1 MAQQGD
7 GESTDMWQFS
17 PSLGASITFL
27 VLFFL
32 TTAVHLGQAIYYK
45 QKYCWV
51 IIMSG
56 IWQVLTYIFRTISIQ
71 QPDSFNYYAAWFVL
85 ILVAPLWTNAFVYM
99 VFGRMVWNYT
109 DDRRVWRVKAQHFGF
124 VFVLLD
130 IVSFVIQVY
139 GAARAT
145 AKDAPTDKVL
155 EGLHIYMAGVGIQQL
170 FILIFCLFAL
180 RLLLRVRKD
189 SNEKPKLTKLS
200 PAMLLLYTQFVVLA
214 LISVRIY
221 IYGQDMWEILF
232 PNYFCQLRIIFRIC
246 EYAQGLDSTIPLHE
260 AYQYALDSLPMLLAL
275 VAFNVV
281 HPGRIM
287 SDSKPDLPSF
297 RMQENRTQIGS
308 ADAAQPIVLNS
319 FRKDT

>member
-17 PSLGASITFL
+17 PSLGASILFL

-180 RLLLRVRKD
+180 RLLLRVRKE
-189 SNEKPKLTKLS
+189 SNEKAKLTKLS

-214 LISVRIY
+214 LIS
-221 IYGQDMWEILF
+221 
-232 PNYFCQLRIIFRIC
+232 LRIIFRIC

-275 VAFNVV
+275 VAFNAV

-287 SDSKPDLPSF
+287 SDSKSDLPSF
-297 RMQENRTQIGS
+297 RMQEDRTQIGS

>member
-71 QPDSFNYYAAWFVL
+71 QSDSFNYYAAWFVL

-155 EGLHIYMAGVGIQQL
+155 QGLHIYMAGVGIQQL

-180 RLLLRVRKD
+180 GLLFRVRKE
-189 SNEKPKLTKLS
+189 SNDKAKSTKLS

-214 LISVRIY
+214 LIS
-221 IYGQDMWEILF
+221 
-232 PNYFCQLRIIFRIC
+232 LRIIFRIC

-260 AYQYALDSLPMLLAL
+260 AYQYAMDSLPMLLAL
-275 VAFNVV
+275 VAFNAV

-287 SDSKPDLPSF
+287 SDSKPKLPSF
-297 RMQENRTQIGS
+297 QMQENRTQIGS
-308 ADAAQPIVLNS
+308 TDAAQPCH
-319 FRKDT
+319 FE

>member
-17 PSLGASITFL
+17 PSLGASILFL

-124 VFVLLD
+124 MFVLLD

-155 EGLHIYMAGVGIQQL
+155 QGLHIYMAGVGIQQL
-170 FILIFCLFAL
+170 FILVFCLFAL
-180 RLLLRVRKD
+180 RLLFRVRKE
-189 SNEKPKLTKLS
+189 SKEKAKSTKLS

-214 LISVRIY
+214 LIS
-221 IYGQDMWEILF
+221 
-232 PNYFCQLRIIFRIC
+232 LRIFFRIC

-275 VAFNVV
+275 VAFNAV

-287 SDSKPDLPSF
+287 SDSKSDLPSF

>member
-17 PSLGASITFL
+17 PSLGASILFL

-155 EGLHIYMAGVGIQQL
+155 QGLHIYMAGVGIQQL

-180 RLLLRVRKD
+180 RLLLRVRKE
-189 SNEKPKLTKLS
+189 SNEKAKLTKLS
-200 PAMLLLYTQFVVLA
+200 PAMLLLYTQFIILA
-214 LISVRIY
+214 LIS
-221 IYGQDMWEILF
+221 
-232 PNYFCQLRIIFRIC
+232 LRIIFRIC

-275 VAFNVV
+275 VAFNAV

-287 SDSKPDLPSF
+287 SDSKSDLPSF

>member
-1 MAQQGD
+1 
-7 GESTDMWQFS
+7 MWQFS

-27 VLFFL
+27 ILFVL
-32 TTAVHLGQAIYYK
+32 TTAIHLGQAIYYK

-71 QPDSFNYYAAWFVL
+71 QPDSFNYYATWFVL
-85 ILVAPLWTNAFVYM
+85 ILIAPLWTNAFVYM
-99 VFGRMVWNYT
+99 VFGRMVWTYT

-139 GAARAT
+139 GAAKAT

-155 EGLHIYMAGVGIQQL
+155 QGLHIYMAGVGIQQL

-180 RLLLRVRKD
+180 RLLFLVRKQ
-189 SNEKPKLTKLS
+189 SNEKAKSTKLS
-200 PAMLLLYTQFVVLA
+200 PSVLLLYTQFVVLA
-214 LISVRIY
+214 LIS
-221 IYGQDMWEILF
+221 
-232 PNYFCQLRIIFRIC
+232 LRIIFRIC
-246 EYAQGLDSTIPLHE
+246 EYAQGLDSSIPLHE
-260 AYQYALDSLPMLLAL
+260 AYQYTLDSLPMLLAL
-275 VAFNVV
+275 VAFNAI

-287 SDSKPDLPSF
+287 
-297 RMQENRTQIGS
+297 RGIQRTLEYRK
-308 ADAAQPIVLNS
+308 AQFYITAL
-319 FRKDT
+319 T

>member
-17 PSLGASITFL
+17 PSLGASILFL

-45 QKYCWV
+45 QKYCGV

-180 RLLLRVRKD
+180 RLLLRVRKE
-189 SNEKPKLTKLS
+189 SNEKAKLTKLS

-221 IYGQDMWEILF
+221 IYGQD
-232 PNYFCQLRIIFRIC
+232 IC
-246 EYAQGLDSTIPLHE
+246 ENLFLTNFVSFELSSAFANTRKDSTALYHCTKPTSMLWIRFPCFLH
-260 AYQYALDSLPMLLAL
+260 L
-275 VAFNVV
+275 
-281 HPGRIM
+281 
-287 SDSKPDLPSF
+287 LPSTLYI
-297 RMQENRTQIGS
+297 RDES
-308 ADAAQPIVLNS
+308 
-319 FRKDT
+319 

>member
-214 LISVRIY
+214 LIS
-221 IYGQDMWEILF
+221 
-232 PNYFCQLRIIFRIC
+232 LRIIFRIC

>member
-1 MAQQGD
+1 
-7 GESTDMWQFS
+7 MWQFS
-17 PSLGASITFL
+17 PSLGASILFL

-71 QPDSFNYYAAWFVL
+71 QPHSFNYYAAWFVL

-99 VFGRMVWNYT
+99 VFGGMVWNYT

-155 EGLHIYMAGVGIQQL
+155 QGLHIYMAGVGIQQL

-180 RLLLRVRKD
+180 RLLFRVRKE
-189 SNEKPKLTKLS
+189 SNEKAKSTKLS

-214 LISVRIY
+214 LIS
-221 IYGQDMWEILF
+221 
-232 PNYFCQLRIIFRIC
+232 LRIIFRIC

-275 VAFNVV
+275 VAFNAV

-287 SDSKPDLPSF
+287 SDSKSGLPHCTTKS
-297 RMQENRTQIGS
+297 
-308 ADAAQPIVLNS
+308 L
-319 FRKDT
+319 

>member
-17 PSLGASITFL
+17 PSLGASILFL

-155 EGLHIYMAGVGIQQL
+155 QGLHIYMAGVGIQQL

-180 RLLLRVRKD
+180 RLLLRVRKE
-189 SNEKPKLTKLS
+189 SNEKAKLTKLS

-214 LISVRIY
+214 LIS
-221 IYGQDMWEILF
+221 
-232 PNYFCQLRIIFRIC
+232 LRIIFRIC

-275 VAFNVV
+275 VAFNAV

-287 SDSKPDLPSF
+287 SDSKSDLPSF

>member
-1 MAQQGD
+1 
-7 GESTDMWQFS
+7 MWQFF
-17 PSLGASITFL
+17 PSLGASILFL

-32 TTAVHLGQAIYYK
+32 TTAVHLGQAIHYK

-155 EGLHIYMAGVGIQQL
+155 QGLHIYMAGVGIQQL

-180 RLLLRVRKD
+180 RLLLRVRKE
-189 SNEKPKLTKLS
+189 SNEKAKLTKLS

-214 LISVRIY
+214 LIS
-221 IYGQDMWEILF
+221 
-232 PNYFCQLRIIFRIC
+232 LRIIFRIC

-275 VAFNVV
+275 VAFNAV

>member
-7 GESTDMWQFS
+7 AESMWQFS

-56 IWQVLTYIFRTISIQ
+56 IWQVLTYIFRTVSIQ
-71 QPDSFNYYAAWFVL
+71 QPDSFNYYATWFIL
-85 ILVAPLWTNAFVYM
+85 ILIAPLWTNAFVYM

-139 GAARAT
+139 GAAKAT
-145 AKDAPTDKVL
+145 AKDAPTDK
-155 EGLHIYMAGVGIQQL
+155 
-170 FILIFCLFAL
+170 
-180 RLLLRVRKD
+180 
-189 SNEKPKLTKLS
+189 
-200 PAMLLLYTQFVVLA
+200 
-214 LISVRIY
+214 
-221 IYGQDMWEILF
+221 
-232 PNYFCQLRIIFRIC
+232 LRIIFRIC
-246 EYAQGLDSTIPLHE
+246 EYAQGLDSSIPLHE
-260 AYQYALDSLPMLLAL
+260 AYQYSLDSLPMLLAL
-275 VAFNVV
+275 VAFNAI

-287 SDSKPDLPSF
+287 SGSKSDLPSF

-308 ADAAQPIVLNS
+308 ADAAQPS
-319 FRKDT
+319 HFE

>member
-1 MAQQGD
+1 
-7 GESTDMWQFS
+7 MWQFS
-17 PSLGASITFL
+17 PSLGASILFL

-124 VFVLLD
+124 LFVLLD

-155 EGLHIYMAGVGIQQL
+155 QGLHIYMAGVGIQQL

-180 RLLLRVRKD
+180 RLLFRVRKE
-189 SNEKPKLTKLS
+189 SNEKPKLAQLS

-214 LISVRIY
+214 LIT
-221 IYGQDMWEILF
+221 
-232 PNYFCQLRIIFRIC
+232 LRIIFRIC

-275 VAFNVV
+275 VAFNAV

-287 SDSKPDLPSF
+287 SDSKSDLPRRTTKSF
-297 RMQENRTQIGS
+297 
-308 ADAAQPIVLNS
+308 
-319 FRKDT
+319 

>member
-7 GESTDMWQFS
+7 DESTDMWQFS
-17 PSLGASITFL
+17 PSPGASIAFL

-109 DDRRVWRVKAQHFGF
+109 DDRRVWRVKAQHFGL

-155 EGLHIYMAGVGIQQL
+155 QGLHIYMAGVGIQQL

-180 RLLLRVRKD
+180 RLLFRVRKE
-189 SNEKPKLTKLS
+189 SNEKPKLTQLS

-214 LISVRIY
+214 LIT
-221 IYGQDMWEILF
+221 
-232 PNYFCQLRIIFRIC
+232 LRIIFRIC

-275 VAFNVV
+275 VAFNAV

-287 SDSKPDLPSF
+287 SDSKSDLPSF

-308 ADAAQPIVLNS
+308 ADAAQPS
-319 FRKDT
+319 HFE

>member
-17 PSLGASITFL
+17 PSLGASILFL

-155 EGLHIYMAGVGIQQL
+155 QGLHIYMAGVGIQQL
-170 FILIFCLFAL
+170 FILVFCLFAL
-180 RLLLRVRKD
+180 RLLFRVRKE
-189 SNEKPKLTKLS
+189 SNEKAKSTKLS

-214 LISVRIY
+214 LIS
-221 IYGQDMWEILF
+221 
-232 PNYFCQLRIIFRIC
+232 LRIIFRIC

-275 VAFNVV
+275 VAFNAV

-287 SDSKPDLPSF
+287 SDSKSDLPSF

>member
-7 GESTDMWQFS
+7 AESTSMWQLS

-27 VLFFL
+27 ILFVL
-32 TTAVHLGQAIYYK
+32 TTAIHLGQAVYYK

-56 IWQVLTYIFRTISIQ
+56 IWQVLTYIFRTVSIQ
-71 QPDSFNYYAAWFVL
+71 QPDSFNYYATWFVL
-85 ILVAPLWTNAFVYM
+85 ILIAPLWTNAFVYM

-139 GAARAT
+139 GAAKAT

-155 EGLHIYMAGVGIQQL
+155 QGLHIYMAGVGIQQL

-180 RLLLRVRKD
+180 RLLFL
-189 SNEKPKLTKLS
+189 LS
-200 PAMLLLYTQFVVLA
+200 PGVLLLYTQFVVLA
-214 LISVRIY
+214 LIS
-221 IYGQDMWEILF
+221 
-232 PNYFCQLRIIFRIC
+232 LRIIFRIC
-246 EYAQGLDSTIPLHE
+246 EYAQGLDSSIPLHE

-275 VAFNVV
+275 VAFNAI

-287 SDSKPDLPSF
+287 RGSKSDLPSF
-297 RMQENRTQIGS
+297 RMQENRTQLGS
-308 ADAAQPIVLNS
+308 ADAGQPS
-319 FRKDT
+319 RFE

>member
-17 PSLGASITFL
+17 PSLGASILFL

-71 QPDSFNYYAAWFVL
+71 QPHSFNYYAAWFVL

-155 EGLHIYMAGVGIQQL
+155 QGLHIYMAGVGIQQL

-180 RLLLRVRKD
+180 RLLFRVRKE
-189 SNEKPKLTKLS
+189 SNEKAKSTKLS
-200 PAMLLLYTQFVVLA
+200 PAMLPLYTQFVVLA
-214 LISVRIY
+214 LIS
-221 IYGQDMWEILF
+221 
-232 PNYFCQLRIIFRIC
+232 LRIIFRIC

-260 AYQYALDSLPMLLAL
+260 AYQYVLDSLPMLLAL
-275 VAFNVV
+275 VAFNAV

-287 SDSKPDLPSF
+287 SDSKSDLPSF

-308 ADAAQPIVLNS
+308 ADTAQPS
-319 FRKDT
+319 HFE